1 MAFLVIF
8 DISSFLCH
16 RTYIR
21 LLDLGRFVFQCWD
34 DVVGMGAINF
44 LTESTLFQNV
54 LNNLFYVICAD
65 ILSVKKCTN
74 VTKKHTNS
82 FQRPTFAKSRNRA
95 QTVNRKSRWE
105 VSRNRNEVFV
115 V

>member
-1 MAFLVIF
+1 MSS
-8 DISSFLCH
+8 DIYSSF
-16 RTYIR
+16 R
-21 LLDLGRFVFQCWD
+21 LGSICFSVLGRCSWD
-34 DVVGMGAINF
+34 GGDTFWVEMTGDPI
-44 LTESTLFQNV
+44 LSTLFQNV